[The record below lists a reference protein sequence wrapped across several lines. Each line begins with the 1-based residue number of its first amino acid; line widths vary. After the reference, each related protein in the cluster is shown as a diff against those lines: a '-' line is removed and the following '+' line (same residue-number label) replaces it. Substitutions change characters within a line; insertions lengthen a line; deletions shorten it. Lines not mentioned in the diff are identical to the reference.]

1 MKRIQFS
8 YSNEDIKDEE
18 EEVGLMAAWNF
29 CLTKLKGQLRTV
41 VSSEQALMTHLCTD
55 CIEAAEAQL
64 RCAIILVDKMGLE
77 MEHPKLGSDRDLTL
91 MDADYEAVL
100 RRLDTIVYLSQFL
113 QQQARVNY
121 VAR

>member
-1 MKRIQFS
+1 VKRIQFS

-77 MEHPKLGSDRDLTL
+77 MEPKAGFRPRLNLDGCR
-91 MDADYEAVL
+91 L
-100 RRLDTIVYLSQFL
+100 RGCS
-113 QQQARVNY
+113 A
-121 VAR
+121 AA

>member
-1 MKRIQFS
+1 MIAYDTLPEVKRFD
-8 YSNEDIKDEE
+8 DIMRNVYTD
-18 EEVGLMAAWNF
+18 F

-41 VSSEQALMTHLCTD
+41 VSWEQALMTHLCTD

-64 RCAIILVDKMGLE
+64 RCAIILVDKMDLE

-91 MDADYEAVL
+91 MDAGHEAVL